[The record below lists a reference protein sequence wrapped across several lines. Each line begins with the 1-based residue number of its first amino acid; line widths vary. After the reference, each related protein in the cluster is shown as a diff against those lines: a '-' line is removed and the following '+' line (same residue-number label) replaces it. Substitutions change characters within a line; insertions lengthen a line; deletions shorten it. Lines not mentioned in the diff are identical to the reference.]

1 MLLEKKNAVIF
12 AAAGAVGS
20 QLART
25 FAREGASVYL
35 SGRRLEPVQALAEK
49 IKAAGG
55 WAQAAQVDALDERA
69 VEDYVAKVQEK
80 AGALDVGINAIGIS
94 AKLYGQGIALVDLE
108 PKKFMLAPNT
118 FLASQFLTARALG
131 RRMRDQKKGVLLTL
145 STSAGKLN
153 VAFVAGL
160 AAANGAVEAM
170 SRTLACE
177 LGPAG
182 VRVVCIRPEAMPE
195 TDTIKEVFELHG
207 TALGVTREQFADFIA
222 QRTAVKRLPTVAEVA
237 ETITFLASDRASAL
251 TATVLNLSLG
261 HVVG

>member
-1 MLLEKKNAVIF
+1 
-12 AAAGAVGS
+12 
-20 QLART
+20 
-25 FAREGASVYL
+25 
-35 SGRRLEPVQALAEK
+35 
-49 IKAAGG
+49 
-55 WAQAAQVDALDERA
+55 
-69 VEDYVAKVQEK
+69 
-80 AGALDVGINAIGIS
+80 
-94 AKLYGQGIALVDLE
+94 
-108 PKKFMLAPNT
+108 
-118 FLASQFLTARALG
+118 
-131 RRMRDQKKGVLLTL
+131 MRDQKKGVLLTL